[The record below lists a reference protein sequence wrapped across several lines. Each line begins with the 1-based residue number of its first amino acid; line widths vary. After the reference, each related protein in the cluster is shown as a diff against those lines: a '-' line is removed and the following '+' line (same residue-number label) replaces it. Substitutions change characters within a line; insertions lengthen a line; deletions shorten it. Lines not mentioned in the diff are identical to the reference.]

1 MLDEPSA
8 NDVTNVLLN
17 INRTILTMGE
27 YLKRLHEQQDKLHT
41 SAESA
46 KKAILASHRQSE
58 SDTNK
63 VFDSELGTIR
73 RRKKR
78 QNKHRSGSK

>member
-46 KKAILASHRQSE
+46 KKAKLASHRQSE

-63 VFDSELGTIR
+63 VFD
-73 RRKKR
+73 
-78 QNKHRSGSK
+78 